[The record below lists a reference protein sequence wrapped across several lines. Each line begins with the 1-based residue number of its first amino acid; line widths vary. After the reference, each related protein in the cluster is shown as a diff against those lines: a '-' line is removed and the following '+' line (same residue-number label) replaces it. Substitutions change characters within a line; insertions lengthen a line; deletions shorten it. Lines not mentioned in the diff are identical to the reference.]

1 LYQKGEITVGSI
13 LAIFMYSKYLLNV
26 VRGIL
31 ENINSFVE
39 KFVLVGDTEL
49 LISHTPENYFK
60 GKKRVDIQ
68 GEVEFINVSFGYE
81 QEQNPLDIKKEN
93 SNSKILS
100 VGSLSHK
107 DNKGDSRAQLYES
120 KDLKT
125 QQNKSKLSLKKTFS
139 LSNINLKINKGSK
152 VAFVGES
159 GGGKSTSIELVGGFY
174 FPNKGEVL
182 VDGVSTKDIN
192 LNDLRS
198 SIAYVSQDIAIFN
211 TTIGENIS
219 YGLNK
224 DLKDEKEIEEKI
236 KKAAKQANIAEFI
249 SSLPEGYSTEVGE
262 KGLKLSGGQ
271 KQRIA
276 IARAILRDPKILILD
291 EPTSAL
297 DIESETKITKA
308 LENVM
313 KGRTT
318 IIIAHRISTVRDA
331 DKIFVFKEGQ
341 IVQSGTYKNLA
352 STDGEFKKMVELH
365 EGIE

>member
-1 LYQKGEITVGSI
+1 MYQKGEVTVGSI
-13 LAIFMYSKYLLNV
+13 LAIAMYSRYLLNV

-49 LISHTPENYFK
+49 LLSRVPENYSK
-60 GKKRVDIQ
+60 GKTRVDVQ
-68 GEVEFINVSFGYE
+68 GEVEFKNVSFGYE
-81 QEQNPLDIKKEN
+81 QEQDLAEPNPADTTNKLSKKE
-93 SNSKILS
+93 KEKK
-100 VGSLSHK
+100 VF
-107 DNKGDSRAQLYES
+107 
-120 KDLKT
+120 
-125 QQNKSKLSLKKTFS
+125 SLK
-139 LSNINLKINKGSK
+139 NINLKIEKGSK

-174 FPNKGEVL
+174 FPNKGEVF

-219 YGLNK
+219 YGLNQG
-224 DLKDEKEIEEKI
+224 LKSKKEIEEKV
-236 KKAAKQANIAEFI
+236 KKAAEQANIEEFI
-249 SSLPEGYSTEVGE
+249 SSLPEGYNTKVGE

-276 IARAILRDPKILILD
+276 IARAILRNPKILILD

-318 IIIAHRISTVRDA
+318 IIIAHRISTVRDT
-331 DKIFVFKEGQ
+331 DNIFVFKGGQ
-341 IVQSGTYKNLA
+341 IVQSDTYKNLA
-352 STDGEFKKMVELH
+352 NTDGEFKKMVELH
-365 EGIE
+365 KGIE